1 MKVYVLRHG
10 ETCMNSLNQVCGI
23 SNVALS
29 EKGKSE
35 AFAAA
40 EKLKQKLDGTKIDA
54 VYVSPLL
61 RAQET
66 AQAVQT
72 ILSKNGLCPTA
83 FVTDGRLTE
92 QDYGDFEGK
101 NRLDKA
107 FEESKRQFADKSHKQ
122 ETLLAVAYRVYDF
135 LEDLKRNKDQ
145 NGVVLVVTHGAVC
158 RMIHSYFNSMTN
170 EEFGAWRA
178 VNCQLDEYEL

>member
-1 MKVYVLRHG
+1 MKLYVLRHG

-29 EKGKSE
+29 EKGKSQ
-35 AFAAA
+35 AFEAA
-40 EKLKQKLDGTKIDA
+40 EKLKHKLDGTRIDA

-72 ILSKNGLCPTA
+72 ILSKNGLCPSS
-83 FVTDGRLTE
+83 FLTDERLTE
-92 QDYGDFEGK
+92 QDYGEFEGK

-122 ETLLAVAYRVYDF
+122 ESLLAVAYRVYDF
-135 LEDLKRNKDQ
+135 LEDLKRNKDG
-145 NGVVLVVTHGAVC
+145 NNVVLIVTHGAVC
-158 RMIHSYFNSMTN
+158 RMICSYFNSMTN

-178 VNCQLDEYEL
+178 VNCQMDEYEL

>member
-72 ILSKNGLCPTA
+72 ILSKNGLCPSA

-92 QDYGDFEGK
+92 QDYCDFEGK

-145 NGVVLVVTHGAVC
+145 NDVMLVVTHGAVC